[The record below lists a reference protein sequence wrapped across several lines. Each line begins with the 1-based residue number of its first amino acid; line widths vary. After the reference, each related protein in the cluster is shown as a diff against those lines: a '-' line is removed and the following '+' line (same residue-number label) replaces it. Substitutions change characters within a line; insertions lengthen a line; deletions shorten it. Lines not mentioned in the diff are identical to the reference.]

1 MKFSYKKNNND
12 TGIINDILLRPRKD
26 RRLLSNVP
34 DKERIRKGIDR
45 RGQKILDESVSDS
58 NAFIDGNKAGIRYLM
73 QTDIKIRCKSSK
85 GNLTFITKSIDISTT
100 GMLIELQDKKQ
111 LDIINEADKVKL
123 QFKIL
128 PGSMPEGYEMKV
140 NIDAKKVRNTI
151 DESGKILCGIEF
163 LETLSEYSNR
173 KKDKYFLLTS
183 SLILF
188 FISLFIILMRA
199 ESIIY
204 FKFNKWLYLYSIIA
218 AVFLLSRY
226 LFGALYKPVPIDT
239 SYTPGVTI
247 IIPCFNEEEWI
258 QRTILSC
265 INQDY
270 LLIS

>member
-1 MKFSYKKNNND
+1 
-12 TGIINDILLRPRKD
+12 
-26 RRLLSNVP
+26 
-34 DKERIRKGIDR
+34 
-45 RGQKILDESVSDS
+45 
-58 NAFIDGNKAGIRYLM
+58 
-73 QTDIKIRCKSSK
+73 
-85 GNLTFITKSIDISTT
+85 
-100 GMLIELQDKKQ
+100 
-111 LDIINEADKVKL
+111 
-123 QFKIL
+123 
-128 PGSMPEGYEMKV
+128 MKV
-140 NIDAKKVRNTI
+140 NIDAKKVRDTV
-151 DESGKILCGIEF
+151 DESGDILCGMEF

-183 SLILF
+183 SLLLF

-199 ESIIY
+199 ESVIY

-270 LLIS
+270 PIDKLEVIVVDDYST